1 MSKIISLTGLIEER
15 KKWREQGQKVVMTNG
30 CFDLLHGG
38 HIWLF
43 QQAKS
48 LGDILIVAVN
58 TDESISQLKGKGRP
72 IFPLE
77 ERLEILEAIEFIDYL
92 LPFSELTPYRIISAL
107 LPDVLVKG
115 GDWPL
120 DQIVGRQAVEGAGG
134 QVVTIPYRQGKSTSE
149 IIKAII
155 SKNRKNNYHQG

>member
-120 DQIVGRQAVEGAGG
+120 DQIVGRQAVEEAGG

-155 SKNRKNNYHQG
+155 SKNRKNNYPQE

>member
-155 SKNRKNNYHQG
+155 SKNRKNNYPQG

>member
-1 MSKIISLTGLIEER
+1 VSKIISLTGLIEER

-155 SKNRKNNYHQG
+155 SKNRKNNYPQE

>member
-1 MSKIISLTGLIEER
+1 VSKIISLTGLIEER

-134 QVVTIPYRQGKSTSE
+134 QVVTIP
-149 IIKAII
+149 
-155 SKNRKNNYHQG
+155 

>member
-155 SKNRKNNYHQG
+155 SKNRKNNYPQE

>member
-1 MSKIISLTGLIEER
+1 VSKIISLTGLIEER

-155 SKNRKNNYHQG
+155 SKNRKNNYPQG

>member
-134 QVVTIPYRQGKSTSE
+134 QVVTIPFRQGKSTSE

-155 SKNRKNNYHQG
+155 SKNRKNNYPQG

>member
-1 MSKIISLTGLIEER
+1 VSKIISLTGLIEER

>member
-1 MSKIISLTGLIEER
+1 
-15 KKWREQGQKVVMTNG
+15 MTNG

-155 SKNRKNNYHQG
+155 SKNRKNNYPQG

>member
-1 MSKIISLTGLIEER
+1 VSKIISLTGLIEER

-115 GDWPL
+115 
-120 DQIVGRQAVEGAGG
+120 
-134 QVVTIPYRQGKSTSE
+134 IPYRQGKSTSE

-155 SKNRKNNYHQG
+155 SKNRKNNYPQE